1 MHSGDHGRQADQSM
15 ALQFG
20 DSSGVRDA
28 RTLSILAKT
37 IYRELRGNGFDARDV
52 IALAAELLAQLARE
66 VASDN
71 ERRDRA

>member
-1 MHSGDHGRQADQSM
+1 M